1 MLVGSMTSTFH
12 TGGAL
17 GTLAFAS
24 SSAPV
29 LLAPRCVKSG
39 SLKLSRD
46 TRERICAPRSRPSA
60 SLELASTPA
69 DPFPALAPPP
79 DAMMRV
85 GLMGSTRATGCATC
99 AKGIWSA
106 TGYRLVRGA
115 CGTSKIWVSYA
126 VPLSSAMSSTQSLTP
141 QQWDERLRELTQV
154 VEIGPLLF
162 ESCSDVR
169 LISDTD
175 VVQARRGARRLWRSS
190 HCPGDGCRESH
201 RSQRVSTA
209 RTCPHSH
216 FRKCMCVTLR

>member
-46 TRERICAPRSRPSA
+46 TSERICAPRSRPSA
-60 SLELASTPA
+60 SLELAPTPA

-79 DAMMRV
+79 DAIMRV
-85 GLMGSTRATGCATC
+85 GLMGSTRDGSCHVRRVNLVSNRLPAGAGC
-99 AKGIWSA
+99 IR
-106 TGYRLVRGA
+106 RLKKSWLA
-115 CGTSKIWVSYA
+115 CT
-126 VPLSSAMSSTQSLTP
+126 VPLSEAMSSTQSLTP

-154 VEIGPLLF
+154 EEIGPLLF

-169 LISDTD
+169 FLSNTD
-175 VVQARRGARRLWRSS
+175 VV
-190 HCPGDGCRESH
+190 
-201 RSQRVSTA
+201 
-209 RTCPHSH
+209 
-216 FRKCMCVTLR
+216 

>member
-39 SLKLSRD
+39 SLKLSRE
-46 TRERICAPRSRPSA
+46 TSERICAPRNSPSA
-60 SLELASTPA
+60 SLELAPTPA
-69 DPFPALAPPP
+69 DAFPALAPPP

-85 GLMGSTRATGCATC
+85 GLMGSTRDGSCHVRRVNLVSNRLPAGAGCMRHIENL
-99 AKGIWSA
+99 G
-106 TGYRLVRGA
+106 LVP
-115 CGTSKIWVSYA
+115 
-126 VPLSSAMSSTQSLTP
+126 VPLSRAMSTTQSLTP

-169 LISDTD
+169 LVSDTD
-175 VVQARRGARRLWRSS
+175 VVQDRRGARRLWRSS

-201 RSQRVSTA
+201 RPQRISTA

-216 FRKCMCVTLR
+216 FRKCMCVALR